1 LEHRK
6 PIKIGITETQYYRN
20 RKGDFLA
27 KETKD
32 KKDKKTKGQRLE
44 EKLSYKPEFIWKDV
58 KKKDLDALMSFSEG
72 YKDFLHTA
80 KTERE
85 CVRVFS
91 SYLESKGFKHISKL
105 KGKPKPGTKLFGT
118 NREKNLVA
126 IVVGK
131 KPLSTGINIIASHV
145 DAPRVDLKQIPLN
158 EDGDTGIA
166 FFKTH
171 YYGGIKKYHWVNIPL
186 ALHGVVVR
194 KDGSKV
200 DITIG
205 EKEDDPVLILPDLLP
220 HLARK
225 KQGDRKF
232 FDGIRAEEMN
242 ILVGS
247 IPFADKKVK
256 QKIKLNILKYLN
268 DNYGMIE
275 EDFVSAEL
283 ELVPASRPRDVGL
296 DRSFVGGY
304 GQDDRICAY
313 TSVQAITELEKPEHT
328 AMALLLDKEEIGSD
342 GATGI
347 KSKFMEHFVGKL
359 LALEDKN
366 YHHGLL
372 QATLENSRA
381 LSSDVNAGVNPIFKD
396 VHDLTNASFIGKGVI
411 LTKYTGSG
419 GKYMANDASAEYVGK
434 IRKLFND
441 NKLPWQFGNLGK
453 VDEGGGGTVAKF
465 LAIYNMDII
474 DCGPGLLSM
483 HSPYEISSKADV
495 YYSYRAYKLFFE
507 KLVA

>member
-1 LEHRK
+1 MAEK
-6 PIKIGITETQYYRN
+6 KNE
-20 RKGDFLA
+20 K
-27 KETKD
+27 KE
-32 KKDKKTKGQRLE
+32 KKTKGQKLE
-44 EKLSYKPEFIWKDV
+44 EKLAYRPEFIWKDA
-58 KKKDLDALMSFSEG
+58 KKKDMKAIMDFSEG
-72 YKDFLHTA
+72 YKEFLSTA

-85 CVRVFS
+85 CVRVFIQF
-91 SYLESKGFKHISKL
+91 LESRGFKHISKV
-105 KGKPKPGTKLFGT
+105 KGKPKPGTKIYDT
-118 NREKNLVA
+118 NREKNIA
-126 IVVGK
+126 VVIIGK
-131 KPLSTGINIIASHV
+131 KGITDGINIVASHV

-158 EDGDTGIA
+158 EDGDTGLA

-171 YYGGIKKYHWVNIPL
+171 YYGGLKKYQWVNMPL

-194 KDGSKV
+194 KDNSKI

-232 FDGIRAEEMN
+232 FDGIKAEEMN

-247 IPFADKKVK
+247 IPFEDKKVK
-256 QKIKLNILKYLN
+256 QKIKLNVLKYLN
-268 DNYGMIE
+268 DEYGIVE
-275 EDFVSAEL
+275 EDFISAEL
-283 ELVPASRPRDVGL
+283 ELVPAIPARDVGF

-313 TSVQAITELEKPEHT
+313 TSVAAIADIKIPERT

-347 KSKFMEHFVGKL
+347 KSRFMENFVGRL
-359 LALEDKN
+359 LSLYDSN
-366 YHHGLL
+366 YHHGKL
-372 QATLENSRA
+372 QAALENSKA
-381 LSSDVNAGVNPIFKD
+381 LSSDVNAGVNPTFKD
-396 VHDLTNASFIGKGVI
+396 VHDLTNASFIGKGII

-419 GKYMANDASAEYVGK
+419 GKYMANDASAEYVGQV
-434 IRKLFND
+434 RKLFND
-441 NKLPWQFGNLGK
+441 NKIPWQFGNLGK

-495 YYSYRAYKLFFE
+495 YHTYKAYLTFFE
-507 KLVA
+507 KMGR